1 MTHYIR
7 LGGISIPDI
16 KLYSVPV
23 FRFEPLV
30 MSEIEGVRTVGL
42 VCASKYIVDIWRT
55 SWTASTIQK
64 WPLASFEGLT
74 VVPIFVSDR
83 FDDRLL
89 RFIHTFISHP
99 RKDLPVSIFVHR
111 SRKFHRTNYFEV
123 AKRYLQFACISS
135 FRREN
140 IYNG

>member
-89 RFIHTFISHP
+89 RFIHTFLSLILERICLYRFLYIDLVNFIEQIIS
-99 RKDLPVSIFVHR
+99 K
-111 SRKFHRTNYFEV
+111 
-123 AKRYLQFACISS
+123 
-135 FRREN
+135 
-140 IYNG
+140 